1 MFATRTLSHLAVVAV
16 GALTVLG
23 CAKPPESFVRVS
35 DPGTMGRDSGW
46 TSVELRNGLSFND
59 AWEETVDLLA
69 KKFELEMISK
79 DGGYVRTSWNY
90 NWWKPGEQT
99 PNYRVRTILKFAPDH
114 KRVDLKTEAQYL
126 YKKAWL
132 NGTDTRLSKT
142 LRTDLMGV
150 VGRTIH

>member
-1 MFATRTLSHLAVVAV
+1 MLSAFSRSALAVLAV
-16 GALTVLG
+16 LLCLG
-23 CAKPPESFVRVS
+23 CTKPPESFVRVS
-35 DPGTMGRDSGW
+35 EPGTVGRDSGW
-46 TSVELRNGLSFND
+46 TSVEMRNGLTFNE
-59 AWEETVDLLA
+59 AWEEAVDLLA

-126 YKKAWL
+126 YKNDWV
-132 NGTDTRLSKT
+132 NGTDTRLLKT
-142 LRTDLMGV
+142 LRTDIMGV
-150 VGRTIH
+150 VGRTTH